1 MTWENDNCTPESK
14 AFTGAIFVIVGGLLL
29 FANLNFI
36 SLRPILAQWWPL
48 ILVVIGLKQL
58 LFWRGPIAWAGG
70 LFWMGT
76 GALFLAGNLGYMQLR
91 ITSVLWPL
99 VIIWFGVMMVFGSNG
114 RGRKNSMH
122 SGSDV

>member
-1 MTWENDNCTPESK
+1 MTWEHYSSRPESK

-36 SLRPILAQWWPL
+36 NIRPILTQWWPL
-48 ILVVIGLKQL
+48 LLVIIGLKQL
-58 LFWRGPIAWAGG
+58 LFWRGPSAWAGG

-76 GALFLAGNLGYMQLR
+76 GALFLASTLGLIQVG

-99 VIIWFGVMMVFGSNG
+99 VIIWFGVITVFGCNG
-114 RGRKNSMH
+114 RGRGSSMH